1 MNFGARWNNSAM
13 VYEAPS
19 SSTSSNSKAVKR
31 SYDSFLC
38 GYVMCGGEGRPPAE
52 KISKKDKGGVVGA
65 GLYSRTSP
73 TTVVSLLS
81 VPHGAYNS
89 SEDLAAQAYG
99 HPQHQQPHQ
108 HQHQHQQQQHV
119 SPPHHTT
126 NTVTGARSY
135 ARSPWEIRAVGA
147 TSLARRC
154 VSLDSTPQHAHDN
167 SSNNMSPGTAMSARI
182 EQRALAQATDGHS
195 NTPASTGAC
204 LSPAS
209 LTAHYAS
216 SRRMED
222 YFATSTGGGGGSSNR
237 GREHS
242 RQLQGHRLCR
252 CPPGSYCECA
262 GVAMDDEGGGGG
274 SSSSLSLSPPRVASY
289 GRVMELTHLQ
299 SMNVNTNTNMNVAM
313 ATRKCLSCSASRA
326 TAMGDEWAACHFCS
340 KDVCAGCVA
349 TCERCRDSFCRVCT
363 TQNYSGMYAATMCL
377 DCNTSA

>member
-1 MNFGARWNNSAM
+1 MNFGARWHNAAM
-13 VYEAPS
+13 MYEAPS
-19 SSTSSNSKAVKR
+19 PSTSSNSKAVKR

-52 KISKKDKGGVVGA
+52 KISKKGKGETVGA
-65 GLYSRTSP
+65 GLYSRMSP
-73 TTVVSLLS
+73 TTVVSSLS
-81 VPHGAYNS
+81 APNGAYNS

-99 HPQHQQPHQ
+99 HPQHQHQ
-108 HQHQHQQQQHV
+108 HQQHV

-126 NTVTGARSY
+126 NTVTGTRSH
-135 ARSPWEIRAVGA
+135 ARSPWEISAVGA
-147 TSLARRC
+147 SSLARRC
-154 VSLDSTPQHAHDN
+154 VSLDSTPQRALNN
-167 SSNNMSPGTAMSARI
+167 SSNNMSPGTAMSSCI
-182 EQRALAQATDGHS
+182 EQRAFAQAADGHP

-209 LTAHYAS
+209 LTAHYTS

-222 YFATSTGGGGGSSNR
+222 YFSTSTGRGSSR

-262 GVAMDDEGGGGG
+262 GVAMDDGGGDGGGGG
-274 SSSSLSLSPPRVASY
+274 GGSSSSSLSLSPPRVASY

-299 SMNVNTNTNMNVAM
+299 SMNVNTNMKMAVAMPM

-326 TAMGDEWAACHFCS
+326 TAMGDEWAVCHFCS
-340 KDVCAGCVA
+340 KDVCADCVA
-349 TCERCRDSFCRVCT
+349 TCERCRDTFCPVCT

>member
-1 MNFGARWNNSAM
+1 VLAKKGLDSVATAMNFGARWHNSDM

-38 GYVMCGGEGRPPAE
+38 GYVMCGGERRAPAE
-52 KISKKDKGGVVGA
+52 QVFKKGKGGVVGA

-73 TTVVSLLS
+73 TTVVSPLPA
-81 VPHGAYNS
+81 PHGAYNS
-89 SEDLAAQAYG
+89 CEDLVAHG
-99 HPQHQQPHQ
+99 QHQR
-108 HQHQHQQQQHV
+108 QQQHV
-119 SPPHHTT
+119 SPPHHMT
-126 NTVTGARSY
+126 NTITGARGHM
-135 ARSPWEIRAVGA
+135 RSPWEIRAVGA
-147 TSLARRC
+147 SLARRC
-154 VSLDSTPQHAHDN
+154 VSLDSTPHHHHDN
-167 SSNNMSPGTAMSARI
+167 NRNNLSPGEAMSARI
-182 EQRALAQATDGHS
+182 EQRAQAGGTHT

-222 YFATSTGGGGGSSNR
+222 YFSTPTGGGGGR

-262 GVAMDDEGGGGG
+262 GVAMDDGGGGG
-274 SSSSLSLSPPRVASY
+274 GGSSSLSLSPPRVASY

-299 SMNVNTNTNMNVAM
+299 SMNMNMNM
-313 ATRKCLSCSASRA
+313 ATRKCPSCSAPSAA
-326 TAMGDEWAACHFCS
+326 TVGDVWVACHFCN

-349 TCERCRDSFCRVCT
+349 TCERCSGCFCRFCT

-377 DCNTSA
+377 DCNNSA